1 VSGTQ
6 LTDRVPWGEG
16 TFGDALLA
24 PTVLYVRPVLKL
36 LQQLPVKVSKLQKT
50 LFLHAAKYDK
60 LPCLGFGIGTGSLD
74 PPASASRHS
83 SSQFSVLA
91 EPEKPTLGRLQGL
104 IHMTGGGFP
113 ENIPRVVPKGLQTRV
128 DCSAWDIPE
137 LFKWLQQ
144 VPELPASP

>member
-1 VSGTQ
+1 MSGTQ
-6 LTDRVPWGEG
+6 LTDQVPWGEG

-36 LQQLPVKVSKLQKT
+36 LQQLPVKVSGLQKT
-50 LFLHAAKYDK
+50 LFLHAAKYHK

-91 EPEKPTLGRLQGL
+91 EAETPDPGAAAGAHTHDGRRLPREHPAGSTQGPADARRLQRLG
-104 IHMTGGGFP
+104 H
-113 ENIPRVVPKGLQTRV
+113 PRTLQV
-128 DCSAWDIPE
+128 A
-137 LFKWLQQ
+137 
-144 VPELPASP
+144 AAGA